1 MATLQERIMTDLK
14 TAMKNKDVLRKGVLT
29 LLKAALQ
36 NEAIKLKRALKDDEE
51 VAITKREINQSR
63 GLITEAEKANRTDI
77 VENENNKIAVLETYL
92 PTMLTEDEIVAY
104 LTSKGVEKGAHV
116 GKTMGILMAQHK
128 ANVDGIFAKEVI
140 EKHFGA

>member
-14 TAMKNKDVLRKGVLT
+14 TAMKNKDALRKGVLT

-36 NEAIKLKRALKDDEE
+36 NDAIKFKRALKDDEE
-51 VAITKREINQSR
+51 VAVIKREINQCR

-77 VENENNKIAVLETYL
+77 VENEKNKVTVLETYL

-104 LTSKGVEKGAHV
+104 LTSKGVQKGAHE
-116 GKTMGILMAQHK
+116 GKTMGILMAEYK
-128 ANVDGIFAKEVI
+128 AKVDGTFAKEVI
-140 EKHFGA
+140 AKHFGA